1 MSAFLGHIHFWL
13 YKKIRLVIERED
25 LIYKEAQKS
34 LGDLADELHF
44 VAVDLYGKPIP
55 ADRNLE
61 MIIDHSNIHGWLQ
74 NQIEIATVRE
84 ANFIKDLLDCGGEDA
99 EEAILT
105 AFVTQ
110 GTACGKVAADELNKG
125 DHTPQEIYQIMQ
137 NYYLNGMPCDGGDTI
152 LADTADEYVWEGSH
166 ANQKGNWVKAGVD
179 QTFMM
184 AAYQAWF
191 QGFVS
196 AADPKFKFTVELIDG
211 EFPQYKI
218 VRA

>member
-34 LGDLADELHF
+34 LGDLAYELHF

-99 EEAILT
+99 ETAILT

-110 GTACGKVAADELNKG
+110 GAACGKVAADELNKG
-125 DHTPQEIYQIMQ
+125 EHTPQEIYQIMQ
-137 NYYLNGMPCDGGDTI
+137 NYYLNGMPCDGGDQVVSESP
-152 LADTADEYVWEGSH
+152 DEFT
-166 ANQKGNWVKAGVD
+166 WVGDHRLQTGYWRTAGVD
-179 QTFMM
+179 PKFM
-184 AAYQAWF
+184 ALAYQTWF
-191 QGFVS
+191 EAFVK
-196 AADPKFKFTVELIDG
+196 AVDPNFELVTTEENGTRLYTI
-211 EFPQYKI
+211 KKK
-218 VRA
+218 